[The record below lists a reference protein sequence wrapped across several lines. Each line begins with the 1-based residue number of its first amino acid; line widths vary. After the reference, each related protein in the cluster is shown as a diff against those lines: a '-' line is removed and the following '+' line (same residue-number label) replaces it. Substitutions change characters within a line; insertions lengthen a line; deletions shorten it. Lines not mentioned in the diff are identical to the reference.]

1 MVELGV
7 LPHRHESQT
16 LRKTFGG
23 SRVEKSCHFPSHVR
37 AFPGVENSR
46 LGRKGSQVRK
56 SVTQRPSVSLDRGGH
71 RWRRG
76 WATEEPGLA

>member
-7 LPHRHESQT
+7 LPHRHESQE
-16 LRKTFGG
+16 LRKAFGG
-23 SRVEKSCHFPSHVR
+23 SRMEKSCHFPSRVR
-37 AFPGVENSR
+37 ASPGVENSR

-56 SVTQRPSVSLDRGGH
+56 SVTQRPSFSLDRGGH